1 MSLSSLYIDKSSVY
15 FKSKLYTALID
26 FLTYIIS
33 TLVQGFA
40 FFTRGQYW
48 PSGIVIA
55 WVCVCVSTF
64 FVRAITHLTF
74 QLESSNLDQK
84 IQQILLKV
92 PIVFSVD
99 WPWPSRSNLTS
110 FQNYVY
116 LHRFCILKYLWDLHK
131 NGIFLNCCPAQMI
144 PHICVYTDSNIL
156 ADMVLPR
163 TGKQSSCIFGETN
176 AGSCFKSPP
185 YHYVPGWLERRV
197 TCVQSAVDSAIDT
210 GFYKLLSVFAKLY
223 TPHMPKLHVPTIGN
237 CQDNSKT
244 APISLYFV
252 TFDHG
257 FVYISA
263 ISSMVN
269 ITGGYLICFTS

>member
-1 MSLSSLYIDKSSVY
+1 M
-15 FKSKLYTALID
+15 
-26 FLTYIIS
+26 
-33 TLVQGFA
+33 A
-40 FFTRGQYW
+40 FGYCHCL
-48 PSGIVIA
+48 G
-55 WVCVCVSTF
+55 VCVCVSTF

-74 QLESSNLDQK
+74 RLESSNLDQK

-99 WPWPSRSNLTS
+99 WPWTSRSNLTS

-131 NGIFLNCCPAQMI
+131 NGSFLNYCPAQMI
-144 PHICVYTDSNIL
+144 LHICVYTDSNIL
-156 ADMVLPR
+156 ADMVVPR

-197 TCVQSAVDSAIDT
+197 TWVQSAVDSAIGT